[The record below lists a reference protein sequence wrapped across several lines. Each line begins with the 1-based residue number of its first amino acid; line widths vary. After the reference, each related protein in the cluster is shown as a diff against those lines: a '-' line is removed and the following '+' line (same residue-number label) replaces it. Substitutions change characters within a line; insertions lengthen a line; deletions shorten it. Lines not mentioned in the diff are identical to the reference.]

1 MSGAFRLLP
10 AQHHFRVVQE
20 IAVDGKIIFG
30 LSGLRPVRGNVNR
43 AVTFLQEND
52 VGYHLC
58 PGIGLKRIVGQ
69 TDRAQQLRPL
79 RQIPAHRRILGIHR
93 VAAGDKGHDAAWT
106 HLVQRFCKK
115 VVVDVEVQ
123 LVIGPVI
130 DGILAKRHVSYG

>member
-1 MSGAFRLLP
+1 MQLVGKFQSLNGIYGVIHAMSGAFRLLP

-69 TDRAQQLRPL
+69 TDRA
-79 RQIPAHRRILGIHR
+79 
-93 VAAGDKGHDAAWT
+93 
-106 HLVQRFCKK
+106 
-115 VVVDVEVQ
+115 
-123 LVIGPVI
+123 
-130 DGILAKRHVSYG
+130 